1 MYTGIINVY
10 SKVLRETLIII
21 LRDYNRGFLVL
32 KAGSTYNWSIIFKE
46 LTEVNLEN
54 LQSLL
59 QRSSVKILKYP
70 SLKIYCFGRGVKV
83 NFRIV

>member
-1 MYTGIINVY
+1 VYTGIINVY

-46 LTEVNLEN
+46 LTEVNL
-54 LQSLL
+54 
-59 QRSSVKILKYP
+59 
-70 SLKIYCFGRGVKV
+70 
-83 NFRIV
+83 